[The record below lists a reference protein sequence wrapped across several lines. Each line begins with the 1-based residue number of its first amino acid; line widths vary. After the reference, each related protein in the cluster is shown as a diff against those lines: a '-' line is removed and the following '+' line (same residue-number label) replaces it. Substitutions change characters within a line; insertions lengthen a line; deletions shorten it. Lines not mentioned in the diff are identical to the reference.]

1 MTLFPVTRPRL
12 GLAISEQALCLVEIQ
27 RGWRGRSFHRAT
39 SRRLSSGLIHISPN
53 KPNISDKEAFANI
66 LQSIR
71 KGRKHPQPI
80 ALSLPDLC
88 ARTAVLEFS
97 SLPKTQTER
106 EVLVKW
112 RFQQDFHIPT
122 SNARVAFQ
130 VYGPSK
136 GKIAASNGAQPVF
149 SVLATLIQQDILAPY
164 ERLCLQVGLL
174 PVSVGLTALNIFELY
189 RSQIHRLAQTAA
201 NRSHA
206 PVQELVFLFLTHWGF
221 SFLAFREGRPVFIR
235 VKALHLAPP
244 PSVSDAPE
252 ASPLE
257 RADNTHDAR
266 IEGSHNPSQEPLD
279 TEKEIIPDV
288 LQEEPSPLMILR
300 VGNEIMAT
308 IHYYLESIQPIDRDR
323 QELTLFVIEDLDH
336 PQSLLLSQERL
347 ESLVKTSPQAL
358 PTFNI
363 VTFQDWGNTFSQREG
378 VPSLP
383 SSLNVLPAYA
393 GVMVAS

>member
-27 RGWRGRSFHRAT
+27 RGLRGRSFHRAT
-39 SRRLSSGLIHISPN
+39 SRHLSSGLIHVSPN
-53 KPNISDKEAFANI
+53 KPNISDKETFANI

-112 RFQQDFHIPT
+112 RFQQEFHVPT
-122 SNARVAFQ
+122 TNARVAFQ

-136 GKIAASNGAQPVF
+136 RKTAASNGAQPVF

-164 ERLCLQVGLL
+164 EHLCLQVGLL
-174 PVSVGLTALNIFELY
+174 PVSVGLTTLNIFELY
-189 RSQIHRLAQTAA
+189 RSQIHRLAQAAA

-235 VKALHLAPP
+235 VKALHLAPT
-244 PSVSDAPE
+244 PSGSDAPRS
-252 ASPLE
+252 SPLE
-257 RADNTHDAR
+257 RADDTHDGP
-266 IEGSHNPSQEPLD
+266 EDSQNSSQEPLD

-288 LQEEPSPLMILR
+288 PQEEPSPLMILR

-308 IHYYLESIQPIDRDR
+308 IHYYLESIQPMDRDH

-347 ESLVKTSPQAL
+347 ESLVKTSPQVL
-358 PTFNI
+358 PPFNI
-363 VTFQDWGNTFSQREG
+363 VAFQDWRKTFSQLEG